1 MYLHCTAFG
10 GGVLKKLSVAIVIIW
25 IILLI
30 CLLAKGVPGKVFI
43 WTAFAVT
50 SLLMALVLVNLFL
63 DMHKR

>member
-1 MYLHCTAFG
+1 M
-10 GGVLKKLSVAIVIIW
+10 KKLSVAIVIIW

-30 CLLAKGVPGKVFI
+30 CLLAKGVPGNVLL

-50 SLLMALVLVNLFL
+50 SLLIALMLMKLII